1 MTTEFTERA
10 RRLRNGVEPLAA
22 GVYFAPEA
30 HDAYAALG
38 FDGSPAAADGVARPE
53 LKSYFTSRGACL
65 GQVPC
70 EVIAAAF
77 GCFNPAVVVPAV
89 TAGWKIAHRKAL
101 LAAREQGAT
110 AMLARVLGEQPD
122 GLARITQLLRRAAD
136 GAPWQVAPSTPV
148 CGPSASPDY
157 PAELWRAADL
167 VREHRGDSH
176 VISWAVGG
184 ADAVEVLLLT
194 EQWWGLPPRA
204 YAPSRGW
211 GAADLDNGF
220 ARLHRRGLMTPDE
233 QLTAAGRAF
242 REEIEVRTDELE
254 LLLVE
259 AVGDDLDELLGGARC
274 LVGGHHR
281 RRLLPTTDR
290 GGLQRR
296 RRTTLR
302 RRTDH
307 RHSVRFPR
315 ERPREVGRM
324 ATADSL
330 TPRRRRWLLARG
342 LLRAFGSWQC

>member
-89 TAGWKIAHRKAL
+89 TAGWEIAHRKAL

-136 GAPWQVAPSTPV
+136 GAPW
-148 CGPSASPDY
+148 ASRPLYSGLRSLGFPDH
-157 PAELWRAADL
+157 PLGELWRAADL

-254 LLLVE
+254 RPLVE
-259 AVGDDLDELLGGARC
+259 AVGDDLDELLEALDAWSEAIIDAGSYPQRIAGVYN
-274 LVGGHHR
+274 VGGGPHF
-281 RRLLPTTDR
+281 
-290 GGLQRR
+290 GAGL
-296 RRTTLR
+296 TI
-302 RRTDH
+302 D
-307 RHSVRFPR
+307 
-315 ERPREVGRM
+315 
-324 ATADSL
+324 TASDFL
-330 TPRRRRWLLARG
+330 GAPA
-342 LLRAFGSWQC
+342 